1 MTASVHATGAWAAA
15 HRTALLVLLVAAAIA
30 AAITVV
36 SVRMVTSAVPL
47 PDRSI
52 SQTHLT
58 PADTSCS
65 LTRPGLP
72 C

>member
-1 MTASVHATGAWAAA
+1 MTASVHATGSWAAA

-36 SVRMVTSAVPL
+36 SVRLVSGAVPL
-47 PDRSI
+47 PDRSTT
-52 SQTHLT
+52 QTHIT
-58 PADTSCS
+58 PADNSCQ